1 MNLQQTSTILKH
13 LIQVQVHLYRL
24 IFCSSLITN
33 FKCSKKS
40 SYNHLL
46 HYKSSKSMKTFN
58 QTMIHLFSLTLCKD
72 QMSISDEKRFA
83 TKLKQLSHEKHE
95 FSLYYHLKKE
105 LYR

>member
-46 HYKSSKSMKTFN
+46 HYKSSKPMETFN
-58 QTMIHLFSLTLCKD
+58 QTMTRLPSLTLCED
-72 QMSISDEKRFA
+72 QMPISGGKRFA
-83 TKLKQLSHEKHE
+83 TKLKQLSHEKHG
-95 FSLYYHLKKE
+95 FSLHYHLE
-105 LYR
+105 RGLYR